1 MEGASKDH
9 AVESAAMLQDQGM
22 DSLALRLSRA
32 ALAASVAFAAAAA
45 LAVGC
50 SSSTSSTPNLSFST
64 AAAVAGN
71 DDHCAGKLVTV
82 DPAVCHVVA
91 SEDAGEADGGA
102 GATTDYGPTMAGT
115 EGDDDDC
122 KYHVKWQSTAVSQNA
137 DVTFQIVATVKKD
150 GTPLGGAKPYAEI
163 YLNETHPAPNTPV
176 ATTETTPGT
185 YTIGPV
191 RFDAAGNWNVRF
203 HFHDE
208 CNDSEESPHGH
219 AAFFVKVP

>member
-1 MEGASKDH
+1 
-9 AVESAAMLQDQGM
+9 MLQDHVM
-22 DSLALRLSRA
+22 DRLALRLSRVSSVAIATTA
-32 ALAASVAFAAAAA
+32 ALGTAVAVVAS
-45 LAVGC
+45 GC
-50 SSSTSSTPNLSFST
+50 SSSTSNTPANLSFST
-64 AAAVAGN
+64 AAAVAGT
-71 DDHCAGKLVTV
+71 DSHCAGKLVTV

-91 SEDAGEADGGA
+91 SEDAGDTEADGGDA
-102 GATTDYGPTMAGT
+102 DGGAADTPDYGPTLSGT

-122 KYHVKWQSTAVSQNA
+122 KYHVKWQSTAVSENA

-150 GTPLGGAKPYAEI
+150 GSPLAGAKPYAEI
-163 YLNETHPAPNTPV
+163 YLNDTHPAPNTAV
-176 ATTETTPGT
+176 STTETSPGT

-208 CNDSEESPHGH
+208 CNDSESSPHGH